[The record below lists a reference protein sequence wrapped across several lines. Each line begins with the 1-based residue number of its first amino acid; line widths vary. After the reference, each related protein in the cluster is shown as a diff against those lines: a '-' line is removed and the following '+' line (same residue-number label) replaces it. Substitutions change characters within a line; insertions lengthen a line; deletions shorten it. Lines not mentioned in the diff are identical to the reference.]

1 MIRDKSEFTGDYG
14 ADFPDNVSYCYNC
27 AEEIEIDKK
36 FCSNKCKKLY
46 NKQIAKEMKGKRI
59 RLINCKDTFS
69 PLESGIEGTVNF
81 VDGIGTIHVDWDNGR
96 TLGLIE
102 FVDTFE
108 IL

>member
-1 MIRDKSEFTGDYG
+1 
-14 ADFPDNVSYCYNC
+14 
-27 AEEIEIDKK
+27 
-36 FCSNKCKKLY
+36 
-46 NKQIAKEMKGKRI
+46 MKNSIVGKRI

-69 PLESGIEGTVNF
+69 PLEPGIEGTVNF